1 MRRIA
6 MVVAGLVLNAIWVYA
21 GYESIP
27 PPEVRGRQNVVK
39 GERASVQVRR
49 AGWGGGV
56 VFADGTERGLENAG
70 GHFLPIT
77 LEAGIQ
83 CRMWMAGPG
92 LIPGRRVL
100 LFTQCGGLINGRVM
114 DDVAVGEDGF
124 LRFDYQNGQLGSQPI
139 QATLLGNTATL
150 LLVNAVQNNP
160 DSSDGRSP

>member
-56 VFADGTERGLENAG
+56 VFADGTERSWRTQGA
-70 GHFLPIT
+70 FPAVT
-77 LEAGIQ
+77 LESWHP
-83 CRMWMAGPG
+83 MSNVD
-92 LIPGRRVL
+92 GRVGTDPRSACT
-100 LFTQCGGLINGRVM
+100 FIHQCGG
-114 DDVAVGEDGF
+114 
-124 LRFDYQNGQLGSQPI
+124 
-139 QATLLGNTATL
+139 
-150 LLVNAVQNNP
+150 
-160 DSSDGRSP
+160 